1 MRKIISM
8 VSVCLLAAC
17 ATDNLG
23 TVLPMLEG
31 RPAAEA
37 VRYLGAPTDQKSS
50 GAETTYSWV
59 YDQSG
64 TFDQPT
70 GPSPVVVSGG
80 AHPTVSFSQPA
91 PVMPDNYHWHCRL
104 TAVAD
109 KGIIAHTSYEGD
121 SAGCKVFSDKLRKL
135 VAKDQLQ

>member
-1 MRKIISM
+1 MRKIIP
-8 VSVCLLAAC
+8 VILLCALAGC

-31 RPAAEA
+31 QPVSEA
-37 VRYLGAPTDQKSS
+37 VHYLGEPTEKS
-50 GAETTYSWV
+50 ATTYTWV

-64 TFDQPT
+64 TFDEPT

-80 AHPTVSFSQPA
+80 PGHPVVSFPQQTPTMANS
-91 PVMPDNYHWHCRL
+91 YHWHCRL
-104 TAVAD
+104 TTVAEN
-109 KGIIAHTSYEGD
+109 GIIAHTSYEGD
-121 SAGCKVFSDKLRKL
+121 AAGCKVFSDKLRQL